1 MNRVSV
7 IVRNPASIGEVELDE
22 DGINLTNLVPLVSRT
37 TPITTVPALEDEDVA
52 EEVVEDKDED
62 EKMEDI
68 PQILREVVQDLEELN
83 QELRSMMSPPPRDT
97 STQQPTVVP
106 NVDVWDTGKA
116 LEQEYRMYPASTR
129 KEVSGS

>member
-97 STQQPTVVP
+97 STQQPTDVP

>member
-68 PQILREVVQDLEELN
+68 PQILREVVQDIKELN
-83 QELRSMMSPPPRDT
+83 QELRSMMSLPPRDT

-129 KEVSGS
+129 KKVSGS

>member
-83 QELRSMMSPPPRDT
+83 QELRSMMSPPPKDT

>member
-22 DGINLTNLVPLVSRT
+22 DGVNLTNLVPLVSRT

-68 PQILREVVQDLEELN
+68 PQILREVVQDIKELN